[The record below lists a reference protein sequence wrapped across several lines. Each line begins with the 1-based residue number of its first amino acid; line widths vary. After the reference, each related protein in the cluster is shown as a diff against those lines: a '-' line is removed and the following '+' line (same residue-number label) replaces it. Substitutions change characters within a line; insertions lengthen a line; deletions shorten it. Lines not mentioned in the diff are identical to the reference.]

1 MDNFEFA
8 VHKNFGRL
16 SGPPYT
22 IDQVFR
28 PAEYDWPGDW
38 EGRALLAFAMHARLN
53 GCKILCMEQLIAALP
68 EKTNGR
74 GHFGAPFSPGRI
86 DEQQLAG
93 HNWFLRGLLAY
104 AELPEAARRDEARHF
119 AKETVENL
127 FLPALENYG
136 NYPVRRDKAAGG
148 VSGNRS
154 AVNDGWWLSTD
165 VGCAFIPLDG
175 LAEYY
180 AATKD
185 ESVGAGISSAAERF
199 GALDFLGLKMQT
211 HATLSALRGILS
223 FYETTRKK
231 KYLELV
237 LEIFGLYLKNGMT
250 LTYENFN
257 WFGREDTWTEPCAV
271 VDSLI
276 LAIRLFKITAD
287 PKYEQLARRIWFNGL
302 RFCQRSNGGAG
313 PNSCVTKARPLLRV
327 SMYEAPFCCTM
338 RYAEGLRYVAEN
350 KAMFARRDGEIS
362 CEDGRFYRDD
372 RLLVKDESGTFKES
386 ETVLVKGK
394 ALIELPT
401 LNRTP
406 EAEAENAVL
415 RVWFED

>member
-53 GCKILCMEQLIAALP
+53 GGKIPCMEQLIAALP

-104 AELPEAARRDEARHF
+104 AELPEAERRDEARRF

-199 GALDFLGLKMQT
+199 GGLDFLGLKMQT

-223 FYETTRKK
+223 FYETTREK
-231 KYLELV
+231 KYLKLV
-237 LEIFGLYLKNGMT
+237 LE
-250 LTYENFN
+250 
-257 WFGREDTWTEPCAV
+257 
-271 VDSLI
+271 
-276 LAIRLFKITAD
+276 
-287 PKYEQLARRIWFNGL
+287 
-302 RFCQRSNGGAG
+302 
-313 PNSCVTKARPLLRV
+313 
-327 SMYEAPFCCTM
+327 
-338 RYAEGLRYVAEN
+338 
-350 KAMFARRDGEIS
+350 
-362 CEDGRFYRDD
+362 
-372 RLLVKDESGTFKES
+372 
-386 ETVLVKGK
+386 
-394 ALIELPT
+394 
-401 LNRTP
+401 
-406 EAEAENAVL
+406 
-415 RVWFED
+415 

>member
-1 MDNFEFA
+1 
-8 VHKNFGRL
+8 
-16 SGPPYT
+16 
-22 IDQVFR
+22 
-28 PAEYDWPGDW
+28 
-38 EGRALLAFAMHARLN
+38 
-53 GCKILCMEQLIAALP
+53 MEQLIAALP

-104 AELPEAARRDEARHF
+104 AELPEAERRDEARRF

-199 GALDFLGLKMQT
+199 GGLDFLGLKMQT

-223 FYETTRKK
+223 FYETTREK

-287 PKYEQLARRIWFNGL
+287 PKYEKLARRIWFNGL

-313 PNSCVTKARPLLRV
+313 PNSCVTKARPRLRV

>member
-1 MDNFEFA
+1 M
-8 VHKNFGRL
+8 
-16 SGPPYT
+16 
-22 IDQVFR
+22 
-28 PAEYDWPGDW
+28 
-38 EGRALLAFAMHARLN
+38 
-53 GCKILCMEQLIAALP
+53 
-68 EKTNGR
+68 
-74 GHFGAPFSPGRI
+74 
-86 DEQQLAG
+86 
-93 HNWFLRGLLAY
+93 AY
-104 AELPEAARRDEARHF
+104 AELPEAERRDEARRF

-199 GALDFLGLKMQT
+199 GGLDFLGLKMQT

-223 FYETTRKK
+223 FYETTREK

-276 LAIRLFKITAD
+276 LAIRLFKITAEIRT
-287 PKYEQLARRIWFNGL
+287 PRPPHLVQRPSLLPAKQRRRGSQFL
-302 RFCQRSNGGAG
+302 RDKGPAPAPRLYVRGAVLLYHAICGGASVCRRKQG
-313 PNSCVTKARPLLRV
+313 DVC
-327 SMYEAPFCCTM
+327 AP
-338 RYAEGLRYVAEN
+338 R
-350 KAMFARRDGEIS
+350 RRD
-362 CEDGRFYRDD
+362 
-372 RLLVKDESGTFKES
+372 LL
-386 ETVLVKGK
+386 
-394 ALIELPT
+394 
-401 LNRTP
+401 
-406 EAEAENAVL
+406 
-415 RVWFED
+415 